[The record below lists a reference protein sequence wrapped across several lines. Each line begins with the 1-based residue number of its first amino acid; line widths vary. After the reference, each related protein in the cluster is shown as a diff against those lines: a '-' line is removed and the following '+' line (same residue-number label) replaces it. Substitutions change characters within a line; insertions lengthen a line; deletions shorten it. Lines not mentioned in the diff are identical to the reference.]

1 MKTKRSAFLLCAV
14 LVALLSPSP
23 ATAANSDESG
33 VTTYTV
39 NIKDGTVTV
48 ESEIFMRNNTP
59 PKTETYSCLQYRS
72 EPYQSYESY
81 QTYDYLYSIWHSGYW
96 YRGNYYPGWSESVYG
111 WRTHYRYVTRYR
123 QVSYW
128 DTCSKTTRYYEG
140 SFEGSIPANAT
151 GVSAS
156 VNGSRSSVSFLRSS
170 TAGGRAMRNVRVNSA
185 RLWYGQTRTVKLR
198 YSLPAEKPRSAS
210 EVRINPAFFSFCGLG
225 YGRTGGTVRVIIP
238 REYGVTTP
246 SGWNQTSTLYGTQL
260 EYKKTSSIYEIL
272 PCISGTNMLAFTSR
286 TVKAPSG
293 KEITIMAWPDDPA
306 WLTEVEKFALRH
318 VDGLEAIT
326 GLALFDTTGAIEI
339 REVATTELGPF
350 SGLYTSDTGVIS
362 VSEQYDEETV
372 VHELS
377 HVWFNQNLPRW
388 LAEGIAQWVSKR
400 AINGDMTAPFEALE
414 DQNCYIFDPA
424 PVFKNDKVR
433 LSDFGVSSI
442 LTETPV
448 KVIAAQYI
456 LSCGTTALF
465 MDTFSDSERLRFLA
479 AAAMAPK
486 MSAFGSDI
494 VIDSAS
500 EIRNVA
506 DLVALSL
513 DPENSSAIDAWLTP
527 IKKGALVGLDS
538 DDLLGGAGRKEALA
552 AFNTLQA
559 RLRAIGWDG
568 IDAPLGIRRALA
580 LGEYSDVSSL
590 QTLSEAVREPLTF
603 FTREEIQGSAI
614 RERIRNLTQGDA
626 QGPAAIEQ
634 IRLSG
639 VHLTSVGRDWA
650 ATATPFN
657 LLGTVLL
664 GNPDSLREDAL
675 AALMSGDLLALS
687 AASIGAERAAS
698 LSGLTGLLMSLLLTL
713 TVVWAV
719 TRKRRGLSVV
729 PSALA
734 NIPLKGRA
742 YPAQLKRNIHQAMR
756 ALRRSGAKVRK
767 KLDRFR

>member
-1 MKTKRSAFLLCAV
+1 MRSAFLVFILLAT
-14 LVALLSPSP
+14 LLSPLP
-23 ATAANSDESG
+23 ATAADSDESG

-59 PKTETYSCLQYRS
+59 PKTETYSCLKYRT

-81 QTYDYLYSIWHSGYW
+81 QTYDYLYSIWHPGYW
-96 YRGNYYPGWSESVYG
+96 YWGNYYPGWSESVYG

-128 DTCSKTTRYYEG
+128 DTCSKTTRYYDG

-170 TAGGRAMRNVRVNSA
+170 TAGGRAMRNIRVNSA
-185 RLWYGQTRTVKLR
+185 RLWYGQTRTIKLR
-198 YSLPAEKPRSAS
+198 YTLPAGKPRSAS

-225 YGRTGGTVRVIIP
+225 YGRTGGTVRVVIP
-238 REYGVTTP
+238 MEYAVTSPT
-246 SGWNQTSTLYGTQL
+246 GWNQSKTLYGTQL
-260 EYKKTSSIYEIL
+260 EYKNSSNIYEIL
-272 PCISGTNMLAFTSR
+272 PCITGTNMVALTSR

-293 KEITIMAWPDDPA
+293 KEIAIKAWPDDPT
-306 WLTEVEKFALRH
+306 WLAEVEKYALRH
-318 VDGLEAIT
+318 VDALETLT
-326 GLALFDTTGAIEI
+326 GLPLSDTTGTIEI

-350 SGLYTSDTGVIS
+350 SGLYASDTGVIS

-400 AINGDMTAPFEALE
+400 AIDGDMTAPFAALE

-424 PVFKNDKVR
+424 PVFKKDKVR

-442 LTETPV
+442 LKETPV

-456 LSCGTTALF
+456 LSCGTAALF
-465 MDTFSDSERLRFLA
+465 MDSFSDSERLRFLTA
-479 AAAMAPK
+479 AAAAPK
-486 MSAFGSDI
+486 VSAFGSD
-494 VIDSAS
+494 VAVEDGSDF
-500 EIRNVA
+500 RNVA

-513 DPENSSAIDAWLTP
+513 DPEHSNEIDAWLTP
-527 IKKGALVGLDS
+527 IKDGALVGLDT
-538 DDLLGGAGRKEALA
+538 DALLSAAGRQDALA

-559 RLRAIGWDG
+559 RLRSIGWDG
-568 IDAPLGIRRALA
+568 MDAPIGIRQALA
-580 LGEYSDVSSL
+580 QGEYSNISSL
-590 QTLSEAVREPLTF
+590 RALSEAVREPLTF
-603 FTREEIQGSAI
+603 FTREEIQKSAI
-614 RERIRNLTQGDA
+614 RERVRNLSLGDA

-639 VHLTSVGRDWA
+639 VNLTNVGRDWA
-650 ATATPFN
+650 ATANPFN

-664 GNPDSLREDAL
+664 GNPDSLREDAI
-675 AALMSGDLLALS
+675 AALTSGDLQALV
-687 AASIGAERAAS
+687 AASISAERAAS
-698 LSGLTGLLMSLLLTL
+698 LSGLTGILMSLLLTL
-713 TVVWAV
+713 AVVWV
-719 TRKRRGLSVV
+719 ITRRRQGLSVV
-729 PSALA
+729 PLALA
-734 NIPLKGRA
+734 KIPHKGRA
-742 YPAQLKRNIHQAMR
+742 YPAQLQRNVRQAMR